1 MLRSRVSPTLT
12 LGNGTGQAVA
22 GAIGAHA
29 LGRTR
34 VRTTGRSA
42 SASVA
47 GMPSARGH
55 LDWSPALSL
64 PDLLAPPVVAAVDA
78 VPGAL
83 VAPIDPTLADT
94 AAFCAAYDVAMEA
107 SANCV
112 VVAARR
118 GEVTTYAAVMV
129 LATHRADVNGVV
141 RRHLGARK
149 ISFAPMADAVGLTGM
164 EFGGITPVG
173 LPQGWPVLVDEAVVA
188 ASEVVVGSGVRRS
201 KLLLAGAD
209 LLRLPGAQQ
218 LALASPVT

>member
-1 MLRSRVSPTLT
+1 MRGRVSPIL
-12 LGNGTGQAVA
+12 
-22 GAIGAHA
+22 A
-29 LGRTR
+29 LGMAPDRPWPAPSARTPWAVPG
-34 VRTTGRSA
+34 VRTPGRGA

-47 GMPSARGH
+47 GMPSARGN
-55 LDWSPALSL
+55 LDWSPALSH

-188 ASEVVVGSGVRRS
+188 AGEVVVGSGLRRS
-201 KLLLAGAD
+201 KLLLTGAD
-209 LLRLPGAQQ
+209 LLRLPGAEQ
-218 LALASPVT
+218 LALASPVA

>member
-1 MLRSRVSPTLT
+1 MDTC
-12 LGNGTGQAVA
+12 
-22 GAIGAHA
+22 
-29 LGRTR
+29 
-34 VRTTGRSA
+34 
-42 SASVA
+42 
-47 GMPSARGH
+47 
-55 LDWSPALSL
+55 DWSPALSH

-94 AAFCAAYDVAMEA
+94 AAFCAAYDVATEA

-188 ASEVVVGSGVRRS
+188 AGEVVVGSGLRRS
-201 KLLLAGAD
+201 KLPLTGAD
-209 LLRLPGAQQ
+209 LLRLPGAEQ
-218 LALASPVT
+218 LALASPVA